1 MEDFD
6 TFISNMIK
14 YVKNEEAWND
24 YFFALADNFEP
35 VYFSDDDGDEDDFD
49 DESHSDIIEGLAR
62 QEE

>member
-1 MEDFD
+1 MKRPG
-6 TFISNMIK
+6 TII
-14 YVKNEEAWND
+14 
-24 YFFALADNFEP
+24 FFALTDNFEP